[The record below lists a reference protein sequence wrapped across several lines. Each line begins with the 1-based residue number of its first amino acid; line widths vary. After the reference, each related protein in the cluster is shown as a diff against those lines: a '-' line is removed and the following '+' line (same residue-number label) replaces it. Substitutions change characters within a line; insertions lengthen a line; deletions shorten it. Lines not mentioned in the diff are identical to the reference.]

1 MSNKTSRHKKILK
14 ELKKYNRYAKFYLRK
29 NSLDFKSA
37 YNNFQKSEAWTEAKA
52 LLIEYFFLENKLFTC
67 PICNKVVDSYY
78 STLHHIY
85 YDKKKLFD
93 PKYVNFVHHDCHE
106 RYHQESG
113 IPGTKKRLKVYVGSR
128 GLRIYIPKIGGLYI
142 RFEFCVLLI
151 ILIILLVVYRNW
163 LFRTSFISNDYI
175 HVRNSSGNERNEEY
189 NYWYPKKF

>member
-1 MSNKTSRHKKILK
+1 MSGKTIRHKRILK
-14 ELKKYNRYAKFYLRK
+14 ELGKYNRYAKMYLRK
-29 NSLDFKSA
+29 NSLDFKNA

-52 LLIEYFFLENKLFTC
+52 LLIEYFSLENKLFRC
-67 PICNKVVDSYY
+67 PICNKVVDPYY

-151 ILIILLVVYRNW
+151 ILIILLVVYRN
-163 LFRTSFISNDYI
+163 
-175 HVRNSSGNERNEEY
+175 
-189 NYWYPKKF
+189 

>member
-1 MSNKTSRHKKILK
+1 MSGKTRRHKRILK
-14 ELKKYNRYAKFYLRK
+14 ELGKYNGYAKMYLRK
-29 NSLDFKSA
+29 NSLDFKAA

-52 LLIEYFFLENKLFTC
+52 LLIEYFSLENKLFTC
-67 PICNKVVDSYY
+67 PICNKVVDPYY

-93 PKYVNFVHHDCHE
+93 PKYINFVHHDCHE

-113 IPGTKKRLKVYVGSR
+113 IPGTKKRMKVYVGSW

-151 ILIILLVVYRNW
+151 ILIILLVVYRN
-163 LFRTSFISNDYI
+163 
-175 HVRNSSGNERNEEY
+175 
-189 NYWYPKKF
+189 

>member
-1 MSNKTSRHKKILK
+1 VSNKTSRHKKILK
-14 ELKKYNRYAKFYLRK
+14 ELKKYNRYAKIYLRK
-29 NSLDFKSA
+29 NSLDFKGA
-37 YNNFQKSEAWTEAKA
+37 YNNFQKSETWTEAKA
-52 LLIEYFFLENKLFTC
+52 LLIEYFSLENKLFTC

-151 ILIILLVVYRNW
+151 ILIILLVVYRN
-163 LFRTSFISNDYI
+163 
-175 HVRNSSGNERNEEY
+175 
-189 NYWYPKKF
+189 